1 MKISLMCHHRIHSN
15 CKNHAMQM
23 KFLPFYWPLRALKNV
38 LLLNLWKP
46 KCQTNFWSNWCVFRG
61 LAREML
67 FCISPTRPKSVL
79 PWVIKHAP
87 TAVPW
92 FLFHAFI
99 MWVFFLH
106 SQLHKTSQVCGG
118 WDGQPWW
125 GAILH
130 KPRAL
135 SGQWQPVQRMAW
147 SGAR

>member
-1 MKISLMCHHRIHSN
+1 MSSPYSFKLQRTTQ
-15 CKNHAMQM
+15 CKWNSCL
-23 KFLPFYWPLRALKNV
+23 FIDLCV
-38 LLLNLWKP
+38 LWKMSYFWI
-46 KCQTNFWSNWCVFRG
+46 CESLNVRLTSGQTGACLGVWPC
-61 LAREML
+61 EML
-67 FCISPTRPKSVL
+67 FCVSPMHPKSVL
-79 PWVIKHAP
+79 PWVILEHVP

-99 MWVFFLH
+99 MWGFFFFLH